1 LHPEIFSRE
10 MARCLFFWSEVT
22 AVWTSE
28 HHIFTLSD
36 AVIEMTNHAACALI
50 HVVVN
55 KLQGS
60 KYVKVLAHVREKID
74 LDFLTDITS
83 NGYVRTEFRYASG
96 QRLLGAWT
104 TADENMLTKI
114 KNILYV
120 QHAFTGSSIMNCG
133 NCLAMANCKKWW
145 EMKRSKTWYA
155 VRWLR
160 IKLFLMAFGVWIRL
174 GGNTL
179 LMTLE
184 TIEKP

>member
-1 LHPEIFSRE
+1 
-10 MARCLFFWSEVT
+10 
-22 AVWTSE
+22 
-28 HHIFTLSD
+28 
-36 AVIEMTNHAACALI
+36 MTNHAACALI

-133 NCLAMANCKKWW
+133 NCLAMANCKKW
-145 EMKRSKTWYA
+145 
-155 VRWLR
+155 
-160 IKLFLMAFGVWIRL
+160 
-174 GGNTL
+174 
-179 LMTLE
+179 
-184 TIEKP
+184 